1 MAHYTIL
8 TSKEITKFANAYSL
22 GKIIKF
28 YPMSGGSSTNYFIQN
43 KTQKYILTICEY
55 TTRQQTLALTKL
67 LIYLHKHHFQTNQ
80 VILSK
85 DHEYVLEHNGKPVY
99 LKKFLDGEIV
109 KRPTIQFVEQLG
121 RRIAQLHE
129 IPCPDNIQ
137 TTSPYGL
144 SYLDEVTSSDIDHPY
159 IEWLK
164 TKLEYIEALI
174 PDQLPTGLVHGDIF
188 PDNIIQK
195 NGNLVA
201 IIDFEDVSNYQLI
214 FDLGMAITGLLTMDK
229 IVDMSYPKALIK
241 GYQEVKSLTPI
252 EIKSLNLFCI
262 YAAIL
267 TSIWRFRQ
275 SHIRFATYEKSTDHQ
290 QIVDIADK
298 LYEMGNSEFMRIVFD

>member
-1 MAHYTIL
+1 MAHYTTL
-8 TSKEITKFANAYSL
+8 TSKEITKFAKVYSL

-28 YPMSGGSSTNYFIQN
+28 YPMTGGYSTNYFIQN
-43 KTQKYILTICEY
+43 KTQKYILTICEDK
-55 TTRQQTLALTKL
+55 TRQQILTLTNL

-80 VILSK
+80 VISSK

-99 LKKFLDGEIV
+99 LKKFLEGGIV
-109 KRPTIQFVEQLG
+109 KRPTIQFIEHLG
-121 RRIAQLHE
+121 TRIAQLHD
-129 IPCPDNIQ
+129 IPCPDNIP
-137 TTSPYGL
+137 TAFPYGL
-144 SYLDEVTSSDIDHPY
+144 SYFDEVISSDIDHPY

-201 IIDFEDVSNYQLI
+201 IIDFEEVSNYHLI
-214 FDLGMAITGLLTMDK
+214 FDLGMAITGLLTIDN

-241 GYQEVKSLTPI
+241 GYQKVKSLTPI
-252 EIKSLNLFCI
+252 EIKFLNLFCI
-262 YAAIL
+262 YAAVT
-267 TSIWRFRQ
+267 TSIWRFLYF
-275 SHIRFATYEKSTDHQ
+275 HIRFPTPEKSTHHQ
-290 QIVDIADK
+290 QMVDIADK
-298 LYEMGNSEFMRIVFD
+298 LYEMGNSKFMSNVFD